1 MPTKCN
7 CRSCGC
13 KCCRKKGG
21 YRYVNSKKR
30 TKSRVAKGV
39 VRSGT
44 KRKKRRKRK
53 RTRKRRKR
61 RKR

>member
-1 MPTKCN
+1 MPAKCN

-39 VRSGT
+39 VRRT
-44 KRKKRRKRK
+44 NRKKRRKRK
-53 RTRKRRKR
+53 KTRKRRKR